1 MMPSP
6 TRRSEYSLPPETSS
20 MPTWPRT
27 RMTLG
32 LLASPMLRPASM
44 ATRSPAISVSM
55 ARSRKAEMSAMSP
68 RSVVVLIEPR
78 ISPIVEAM
86 VPTRPDEVISAPMSL
101 TTVIMSIRPSGPLTV
116 ISERLISFMTDR
128 LISGPLTLMPDVRM
142 LLPTVM
148 VLS

>member
-1 MMPSP
+1 
-6 TRRSEYSLPPETSS
+6 
-20 MPTWPRT
+20 
-27 RMTLG
+27 
-32 LLASPMLRPASM
+32 
-44 ATRSPAISVSM
+44 
-55 ARSRKAEMSAMSP
+55 MSP